1 MKRGRVVLFDL
12 GNVLVRIHPE
22 AFADTLGVPATESGN
37 FRPLV
42 IATTQR
48 YERGELTSEEFFS
61 NLGGIFGGRYDR
73 PKLKEA
79 MRNVIG
85 KPIPGMP
92 ELLEKTAS
100 SGDVALVS
108 NTNEEHF
115 DYCRRNFAFLS
126 LFPRYFLSWKRRV
139 LKPDAEYYAH
149 VLRQLNIPANH
160 ALFIDDLPENI
171 EGAVKAGM
179 VGILFDGAESLS
191 ETLER
196 LGVI

>member
-1 MKRGRVVLFDL
+1 MRRHRAVLFDL

-22 AFADTLGVPATESGN
+22 AFAATLGVPATESGN

-42 IATTQR
+42 IAVTQR
-48 YERGELTSEEFFS
+48 YERGELTTEEFFS
-61 NLGGIFGGRYDR
+61 NLSGIFGGRYDR
-73 PKLKEA
+73 PRLKEA

-85 KPIPGMP
+85 KPIPGMS

-100 SGDVALVS
+100 SADVALVS

-126 LFPRYFLSWKRRV
+126 LFPRYFLSWKMRV
-139 LKPDAEYYAH
+139 LKPDAKYYAH
-149 VLRQLNIPANH
+149 VLRQLNIQANH

-171 EGAVKAGM
+171 EGAEKAGM
-179 VGILFDGAESLS
+179 IGILFNGTENLS